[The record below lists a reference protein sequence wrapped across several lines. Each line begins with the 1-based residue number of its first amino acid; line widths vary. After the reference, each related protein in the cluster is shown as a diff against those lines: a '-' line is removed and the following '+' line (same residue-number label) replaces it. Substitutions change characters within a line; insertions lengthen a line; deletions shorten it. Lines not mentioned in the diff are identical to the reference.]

1 MKTENIIAIPSVPDR
16 EWPPRESPADV
27 LALLAEAFLTGRAR
41 VQEKRRAEREQ
52 QSLSLPSK
60 VEGAR

>member
-1 MKTENIIAIPSVPDR
+1 MKTENMIAIPSFPDR
-16 EWPPRESPADV
+16 ECPERESPADV
-27 LALLAEAFLTGRAR
+27 MALLVEAFLSGYAR

-52 QSLSLPSK
+52 QSLSLPPE